1 MKKCLIESAE
11 AKLAEHVAKDDQQSD
26 VTESEIEET
35 SNVLGE
41 LESEDFDDLSVID
54 EAASL
59 TTSAFDL
66 LQQNYEDSF
75 SRISNPDHLRFHNF
89 M

>member
-11 AKLAEHVAKDDQQSD
+11 AKLAEQVTKDDQQSD
-26 VTESEIEET
+26 MTESEIEET
-35 SNVLGE
+35 SNLLDE

-75 SRISNPDHLRFHNF
+75 SRISLPDHLRFQDF

>member
-11 AKLAEHVAKDDQQSD
+11 AKLAEQVAKDDQQSD
-26 VTESEIEET
+26 MTESEIEET
-35 SNVLGE
+35 SNLLDE

-59 TTSAFDL
+59 TTSAYDL
-66 LQQNYEDSF
+66 LQSKLFTLQLIQYQM
-75 SRISNPDHLRFHNF
+75 SNLLLF
-89 M
+89 